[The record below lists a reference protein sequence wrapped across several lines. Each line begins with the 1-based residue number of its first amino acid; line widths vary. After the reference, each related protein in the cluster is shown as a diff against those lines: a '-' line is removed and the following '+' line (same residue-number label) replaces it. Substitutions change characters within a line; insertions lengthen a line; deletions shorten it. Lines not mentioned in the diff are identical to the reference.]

1 MFQDSRARTESDA
14 AIATYLARYPQG
26 SRKTKAVALRR
37 FADWHAGAILDA
49 TRAEIEMFSHHLQ
62 DTVGLKRSTV
72 YSYLA
77 TLSGFYKLAVG
88 DGRIAQDPT
97 VMVRRPRVQYDDDRL
112 TRLST
117 HDVERMLLT
126 AQGRSPQ
133 HTAIVAL
140 LGLLALRASEAASV
154 RIENMKDHE
163 RGHRV
168 LRLVGKGGKPATIPL
183 PPLVA
188 RILDRAAAGRTD
200 GPLLLSRTGRQLDRN
215 DIYKRVAT
223 IGRDAGLGHV
233 HPHQLR
239 HAGVTAAL
247 DAGRPRTRR
256 ASLRAVV
263 RWAHGR
269 AVRPEPAINR
279 PARVL
284 RPRRAPVRR
293 RRPHRRVRCGGPR
306 RRRWVAGGGL
316 AAAGAGRRYPR
327 STVRRYGAEPASRAQ
342 ALRGVYGDGGVQGRP
357 NPVVPCAGASRRA
370 RPSAAHTA
378 APGIST
384 MIAATRTAVC
394 SSS

>member
-14 AIATYLARYPQG
+14 AIATYLARYPLG

-37 FADWHAGAILDA
+37 FSDWHAGNVLAA

-62 DTVGLKRSTV
+62 DDVGLKRSTV

-97 VMVRRPRVQYDDDRL
+97 VMVRRPRVLYDDDRL

-154 RIENMKDHE
+154 RIENMNGHE
-163 RGHRV
+163 KGHRV
-168 LRLVGKGGKPATIPL
+168 LRIVGKGGKPATIPL

-188 RILDRAAAGRTD
+188 RILDRAAAGRVD
-200 GPLLLSRTGRQLDRN
+200 GPLLASRTGRQLDRN
-215 DIYKRVAT
+215 DIYKRVAI

-239 HAGVTAAL
+239 HAGAVSWSYRWREQIAA
-247 DAGRPRTRR
+247 RR
-256 ASLRAVV
+256 M
-263 RWAHGR
+263 
-269 AVRPEPAINR
+269 
-279 PARVL
+279 
-284 RPRRAPVRR
+284 
-293 RRPHRRVRCGGPR
+293 
-306 RRRWVAGGGL
+306 
-316 AAAGAGRRYPR
+316 PR
-327 STVRRYGAEPASRAQ
+327 SVSGCSGRDMRRG
-342 ALRGVYGDGGVQGRP
+342 
-357 NPVVPCAGASRRA
+357 
-370 RPSAAHTA
+370 
-378 APGIST
+378 
-384 MIAATRTAVC
+384 
-394 SSS
+394 

>member
-37 FADWHAGAILDA
+37 FADWHDGAILDA
-49 TRAEIEMFSHHLQ
+49 TRAEIEMFSHYLQ

-154 RIENMKDHE
+154 RIEDMNGHE
-163 RGHRV
+163 KGHRV
-168 LRLVGKGGKPATIPL
+168 LRIVGKGGKPATIPL

-200 GPLLLSRTGRQLDRN
+200 GSLLRSRTGRQLDRN

-247 DAGRPRTRR
+247 DAG
-256 ASLRAVV
+256 V
-263 RWAHGR
+263 
-269 AVRPEPAINR
+269 
-279 PARVL
+279 PARDVQ
-284 RPRRAPVRR
+284 AF
-293 RRPHRRVRCGGPR
+293 G
-306 RRRWVAGGGL
+306 RWSDGRMVERYDRNRQSLDRHASYALAGHLSAVAD
-316 AAAGAGRRYPR
+316 R
-327 STVRRYGAEPASRAQ
+327 
-342 ALRGVYGDGGVQGRP
+342 
-357 NPVVPCAGASRRA
+357 
-370 RPSAAHTA
+370 
-378 APGIST
+378 
-384 MIAATRTAVC
+384 IAV
-394 SSS
+394 